1 MAHEIIR
8 IKREDISKLDSSS
21 FIDLERVEKDLLT
34 DTVVYVAFEDGEPAG
49 IITLEPVGS
58 IYRTS
63 YFFVAEDFRNKGIGK
78 DLIESVRSYDPK
90 IYINDEMQGYSTML
104 SAFGNMGFEKI
115 REVSVYEFDRNEDTI
130 RACMEMMKK
139 TGLDVMDMLRR
150 HGYQISKMK
159 MTQTEIIEKLGE
171 EIGAGYDEALN
182 PFNVKDLDL
191 DWSYIVSKDDFPVSF
206 IVCVVKGDTI
216 RIEQLCAHEE
226 YKRHGAAM
234 LAMLTVMERIMVDSD
249 IKHVET
255 AVGSENDEMK
265 HIVDENLNGL
275 ITGVRESK
283 VYALV

>member
-8 IKREDISKLDSSS
+8 IKREDIAKLDSTS
-21 FIDLERVEKDLLT
+21 FIDLERVEKELLL
-34 DTVVYVAFEDGEPAG
+34 DTVVYVAFEDGDPAG

-63 YFFVAEDFRNKGIGK
+63 YFFVAEKYRNKGLGK
-78 DLIESVRSYDPK
+78 ALIESVRSYDPK

-104 SAFGNMGFEKI
+104 SAFGNMGIEKV
-115 REVSVYEFDRNEDTI
+115 REVNVYEFDRSNDTLD
-130 RACMEMMKK
+130 ACMDMMNKK
-139 TGLDVMDMLRR
+139 GLDVMDMLRR

-159 MTQTEIIEKLGE
+159 MTPAEIIEKLGE
-171 EIGAGYDEALN
+171 EIGAGYDESIN

-191 DWSYIVSKDDFPVSF
+191 DWSYIVSKDGFPVAF

-216 RIEQLCAHEE
+216 RIEQLCAHDDF
-226 YKRHGAAM
+226 KRHGAAM
-234 LAMLTVMERIMVDSD
+234 LAMLTVIERIMVDSD
-249 IKHVET
+249 IKHVKT
-255 AVGSENDEMK
+255 GVSKENDEMM
-265 HIVDENLNGL
+265 HIVDENLKSL